1 MKDDRGSPG
10 ENLEVALEWL
20 KQYKRARL
28 RLSRL
33 FETGRVGRSL
43 GRCSEK
49 RSSEKNVSMHVRPAK
64 ERRCGWSRLQPR
76 SLSQY
81 THDR

>member
-49 RSSEKNVSMHVRPAK
+49 RSSEKNVSMHVRPAMRMV
-64 ERRCGWSRLQPR
+64 EVAT
-76 SLSQY
+76 SLAIAIC
-81 THDR
+81 T